1 MTSTLAKRDLGE
13 EGLSEWT
20 VEMLKSSSFVLSP
33 QESTVLHSDSKDSFL
48 SLAGTEIFMF
58 DEEDFEP
65 VYSRPVLF
73 LFELADDLLES
84 LASLVI
90 MRAFEALESLGCKKC
105 FCPKSYFS

>member
-58 DEEDFEP
+58 DEEDFDP

-90 MRAFEALESLGCKKC
+90 MSALEALESLGCKK
-105 FCPKSYFS
+105 